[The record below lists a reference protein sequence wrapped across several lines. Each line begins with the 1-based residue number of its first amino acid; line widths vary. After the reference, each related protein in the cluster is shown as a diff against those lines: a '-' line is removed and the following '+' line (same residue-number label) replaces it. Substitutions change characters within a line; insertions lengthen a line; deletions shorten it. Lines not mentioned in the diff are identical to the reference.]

1 MTRKRLSGN
10 HLLDFIGVD
19 EKTPVWIGLDVHKK
33 SYHVALRRADGV
45 CQSWVSAADPI
56 VLAQQLSAISQRIS
70 LIVYEAGPTGY
81 CLERVL
87 KVNGYKVAV
96 AAPSRIPR
104 PVTNQA
110 KTDKLDCLKLAEYA
124 AKGMI
129 EAITTPTEQESA
141 ERNVL
146 RRRNQ
151 LVDST
156 RKTKQRIKSFLLFHG
171 IEEEYGLRYWNQS
184 AKTKLS
190 KLPLQSDLKFVLK
203 SLLRQLSYEEEELA
217 RITNRLGR
225 IAKRRQHWEVVKN
238 LKTVPGVGDI
248 VACAFRTE
256 LFRPERFR
264 RAEEVCSFLGLAPAI
279 RQSGEKRQGGWLMR
293 SGQKRLKSLLIEAAW
308 MWRAKDPWA
317 RKKYQTHLS
326 RCGITQK
333 AITAL
338 ARRLAVILWRL
349 SVENRAYVML
359 QVDSV

>member
-1 MTRKRLSGN
+1 VTKKSLSGN

-19 EKTPVWIGLDVHKK
+19 EKTPVWIGLDVHKQ
-33 SYHVALRRADGV
+33 SYHAALRRADGG
-45 CQSWVSAADPI
+45 CQSWVSPADPI
-56 VLAQQLSAISQRIS
+56 VLAQQLSAISQRIL
-70 LIVYEAGPTGY
+70 LIVYEAGPTDY

-87 KVNGYKVAV
+87 KASGYKVAV
-96 AAPSRIPR
+96 VAPSRIPR

-124 AKGMI
+124 AKKMI
-129 EAITTPTEQESA
+129 EAITAPSEQESA
-141 ERNVL
+141 ERSVL

-171 IEEEYGLRYWNQS
+171 IEEEYGLRYWNRS
-184 AKTKLS
+184 ARSKLS
-190 KLPLQSDLKFVLK
+190 KLPLQSDLNFVLK
-203 SLLRQLSYEEEELA
+203 SLLRQLSYEEEELVK
-217 RITNRLGR
+217 ITNRLSR
-225 IAKRRQHWEVVKN
+225 IAKRSQHGEVVKN

-248 VACAFRTE
+248 AACASRTE

-264 RAEEVCSFLGLAPAI
+264 RAEEFCSFPGLAPAI
-279 RQSGEKRQGGWLMR
+279 GQRREKRQGGWLMR
-293 SGQKRLKSLLIEAAW
+293 SGQTRLKSLLIEAAW

-317 RKKYQTHLS
+317 RKKYQIHLG
-326 RCGITQK
+326 RCGIAQK

-349 SVENRAYVML
+349 SLENRACVPR
-359 QVDSV
+359 